1 MTNMIS
7 KLFFKILSLKIPAG
21 FVTHHGKIWSH
32 SVPVNPEG
40 QEHEKRPLIMK
51 QLAAFLQGLEAQ
63 STFSPH
69 TLPAY
74 CSGHK
79 HLKVSRS

>member
-40 QEHEKRPLIMK
+40 QEHEKRSLIMK

-63 STFSPH
+63 STEKWKTNS
-69 TLPAY
+69 TLSLN
-74 CSGHK
+74 CTD
-79 HLKVSRS
+79 SRI

>member
-21 FVTHHGKIWSH
+21 FVTHHGEIWSH

-63 STFSPH
+63 STEKWKTNN
-69 TLPAY
+69 TLSLN
-74 CSGHK
+74 CTE
-79 HLKVSRS
+79 SRI